1 MVIYLD
7 GVVVANPT
15 DTTTGNFDMAHN
27 WRIGAR
33 STTALDYFNGSIDE
47 TRISST
53 ARSTAWIKFEY
64 NNMASAT
71 NELTWATQED
81 GTPPTVTSVT
91 SPTAD
96 GTYGS
101 GSTVAVTVTFSKAV
115 TVTGT
120 PQLTLETGDSDAVL
134 NYTSGD
140 GTDTLTFTYTVRSGD
155 SSSDLDYAST
165 SALALNGG
173 TIKSSLGIDATLT
186 LASPGAAGSLGANKA
201 LVIDGVAPAAP
212 GIPDLAAGSDT
223 GSGSTDNLTNDATPT
238 FTVSCESAATVRLL
252 SGSTILGTGTCTAS
266 SASITSS
273 TLTEG
278 TYAITA
284 RQTDAAGNVS
294 ATDSALT
301 ITLDTTAPVI
311 ETLSPADD
319 ATDVA
324 VDLNLVLTFSET
336 IAKTGTGIL
345 TLHRSSDD
353 TIVETITVT
362 SSLVTGSGTDT
373 VTINPSVTLVNAT
386 PYYVHID
393 IRAFPDSA
401 GNVFAGLSDSVT
413 WNFTTVAALSSSSSS
428 SAQAQV
434 GGAGGHRGSP
444 AQMAT
449 RIAQARVTIL
459 ARFEGKKQESE
470 RLVAEETERDEAER
484 EELAAREREE
494 RIARRIAKHEAAI
507 ALAQKEQEELQ
518 KKFALH
524 RDERYAKALAIKEQL
539 LAESKAAL
547 KMEQDALQAEQD
559 ANRARRKERLAER
572 SQLTKEQELALQQA
586 EQREEQAAREREAR
600 IVQRIKEHEAEI
612 AQSQKEQEELR
623 LQFAE
628 HQEERFARALE
639 EKKKQAAEA
648 EAALLA
654 EQEALQAE
662 QETNAERR
670 ENRLAEREARK
681 AAAPSSSSPNLKTL
695 AFRRDRLYAEVGE
708 TPVLYADVPLSAWYA
723 PYVSYVIE
731 EKIATGYADEAGKP
745 TGEFGVGNA
754 ITYAEVLKM
763 AMQASDKAFDL
774 RGLPPPRN
782 ESAQGTW
789 AATYV
794 AKAEALALS
803 VFAPSLDVNKSA
815 TRGAVI
821 QTILEVLGVTIGNT
835 PASYDD
841 VPKDHPHT
849 NAIAAATFFGLVQGD
864 LDAEGKPLN
873 RFRPDDPINRAE
885 VAKIIALAKELL
897 K

>member
-1 MVIYLD
+1 
-7 GVVVANPT
+7 
-15 DTTTGNFDMAHN
+15 
-27 WRIGAR
+27 
-33 STTALDYFNGSIDE
+33 
-47 TRISST
+47 
-53 ARSTAWIKFEY
+53 
-64 NNMASAT
+64 
-71 NELTWATQED
+71 
-81 GTPPTVTSVT
+81 
-91 SPTAD
+91 
-96 GTYGS
+96 
-101 GSTVAVTVTFSKAV
+101 
-115 TVTGT
+115 
-120 PQLTLETGDSDAVL
+120 
-134 NYTSGD
+134 
-140 GTDTLTFTYTVRSGD
+140 
-155 SSSDLDYAST
+155 
-165 SALALNGG
+165 
-173 TIKSSLGIDATLT
+173 
-186 LASPGAAGSLGANKA
+186 
-201 LVIDGVAPAAP
+201 
-212 GIPDLAAGSDT
+212 
-223 GSGSTDNLTNDATPT
+223 
-238 FTVSCESAATVRLL
+238 
-252 SGSTILGTGTCTAS
+252 
-266 SASITSS
+266 
-273 TLTEG
+273 
-278 TYAITA
+278 
-284 RQTDAAGNVS
+284 
-294 ATDSALT
+294 
-301 ITLDTTAPVI
+301 
-311 ETLSPADD
+311 
-319 ATDVA
+319 
-324 VDLNLVLTFSET
+324 
-336 IAKTGTGIL
+336 
-345 TLHRSSDD
+345 
-353 TIVETITVT
+353 
-362 SSLVTGSGTDT
+362 
-373 VTINPSVTLVNAT
+373 
-386 PYYVHID
+386 
-393 IRAFPDSA
+393 
-401 GNVFAGLSDSVT
+401 
-413 WNFTTVAALSSSSSS
+413 
-428 SAQAQV
+428 
-434 GGAGGHRGSP
+434 
-444 AQMAT
+444 MAT